1 MAGELR
7 RYADVLSVADM
18 LQHKR
23 LTLLSPAKWADQNDS
38 HSLEVFRRR
47 IGVEHVVALCL
58 TEAAETYHHWQVFS
72 GHGHGA
78 CVVFDKTA
86 LLDRFAKNADLITG
100 KVRYESLAYVEKNRP
115 IPTDE
120 LPFVKRY
127 AFRDEKEFRVIAL
140 LDDLLGSSTLNV
152 SIDLSV
158 VTQIIFS
165 PLAPRPL
172 LETMKEILSDLEG
185 CSHIKFSHSRLT
197 NNLAWRKAIASEKP
211 KA

>member
-1 MAGELR
+1 MAEELR
-7 RYADVLSVADM
+7 RYADILSIADM
-18 LQHKR
+18 LQNKR

-38 HSLEVFRRR
+38 HSLEVYRRR
-47 IGVEHVVALCL
+47 VGVDHVVALCL

-78 CVVFDKTA
+78 CVVFDKQA
-86 LLDRFAKNADLITG
+86 LLARLAKSSELITG
-100 KVRYESLAYVEKNRP
+100 KVRYETLAYVEKHKP
-115 IPTDE
+115 LPTDE

-172 LETMKEILSDLEG
+172 LETMKGILSGLEG
-185 CSHIKFSHSRLT
+185 CGHIKFSHSRLT
-197 NNLAWRKAIASEKP
+197 NNLAWRKAVAS
-211 KA
+211 

>member
-1 MAGELR
+1 MAEELR
-7 RYADVLSVADM
+7 RYADILSIADM
-18 LQHKR
+18 LQNKR

-38 HSLEVFRRR
+38 HSLEVYRRR
-47 IGVEHVVALCL
+47 VGVDHVVALCL

-78 CVVFDKTA
+78 CVVFDKPA
-86 LLDRFAKNADLITG
+86 LLARLAKSSELITG
-100 KVRYESLAYVEKNRP
+100 KVRYESLAYVEKHKP
-115 IPTDE
+115 LPTDE

-140 LDDLLGSSTLNV
+140 LDDLLGASTLNV

-158 VTQIIFS
+158 VTQVIFS

-172 LETMKEILSDLEG
+172 LETMKGILSGLEG
-185 CSHIKFSHSRLT
+185 CGHIKFSHSRPT
-197 NNLAWRKAIASEKP
+197 NNLAWRKAVAS
-211 KA
+211 